1 MLGDLAAASIMSAGR
16 ARPDVAALDSQKAT
30 LLDGAP
36 LCAAVLDTNGRAVV
50 VNKVFVELM
59 GPLFKFSNH
68 EFSEAASKIEGKA
81 SLKAAIKAVC
91 SGASTRE
98 RLSNIEMLTHARWP
112 CMPVKAH
119 FDWFIGSSEGPRD
132 VSLCWRGHAVLY
144 GYPCSPE
151 VEQPEK
157 DAELF
162 NCFRNEPIARLWL
175 SGSESLSRRG
185 SDNNDYYDD
194 DDDDEDEDEDEEW
207 GAKRVGRKSK
217 GSTRWPVGP
226 SRGAAIQ
233 KRVPPTVTAAATWE
247 IAELVGMVVDEVALV
262 ATHPCVHAA
271 PRVPPTSTRA
281 AAPVT
286 SPVGAAETKS
296 VPVPVHYE
304 VQHAAPRVD
313 DVSVEDPSLLPSEPH
328 TVSAKSDELLDQ
340 LLLPRGMMY
349 SVYAV

>member
-1 MLGDLAAASIMSAGR
+1 MSRCAGEATLCCTVTR
-16 ARPDVAALDSQKAT
+16 APRKWSSPRRYAHSETEPARDSAPVLDPSPDPDPDPNPETSSPDVQ
-30 LLDGAP
+30 
-36 LCAAVLDTNGRAVV
+36 
-50 VNKVFVELM
+50 
-59 GPLFKFSNH
+59 
-68 EFSEAASKIEGKA
+68 
-81 SLKAAIKAVC
+81 
-91 SGASTRE
+91 
-98 RLSNIEMLTHARWP
+98 
-112 CMPVKAH
+112 
-119 FDWFIGSSEGPRD
+119 
-132 VSLCWRGHAVLY
+132 
-144 GYPCSPE
+144 
-151 VEQPEK
+151 

-194 DDDDEDEDEDEEW
+194 DDEDEDEDEDEEW

-271 PRVPPTSTRA
+271 PRVAPTSTRA

>member
-1 MLGDLAAASIMSAGR
+1 MGLSLALAVLNVPLMCPLMCLVKRNPQSIGVPHANHACRLEAEAMLGDLAAASIMSAGR

-36 LCAAVLDTNGRAVV
+36 LCAAVLDTNGKAVV

-119 FDWFIGSSEGPRD
+119 FDWFIGSSEGPGD

-151 VEQPEK
+151 VLEQREK
-157 DAELF
+157 
-162 NCFRNEPIARLWL
+162 
-175 SGSESLSRRG
+175 
-185 SDNNDYYDD
+185 
-194 DDDDEDEDEDEEW
+194 
-207 GAKRVGRKSK
+207 V
-217 GSTRWPVGP
+217 
-226 SRGAAIQ
+226 
-233 KRVPPTVTAAATWE
+233 
-247 IAELVGMVVDEVALV
+247 
-262 ATHPCVHAA
+262 
-271 PRVPPTSTRA
+271 
-281 AAPVT
+281 
-286 SPVGAAETKS
+286 
-296 VPVPVHYE
+296 
-304 VQHAAPRVD
+304 
-313 DVSVEDPSLLPSEPH
+313 
-328 TVSAKSDELLDQ
+328 
-340 LLLPRGMMY
+340 
-349 SVYAV
+349 